1 MKATALVFR
10 MRALIFLLL
19 YVLGFL
25 APWERLF
32 GSGRGTAW
40 LNLSAMLTRSG
51 VMGLA
56 SATLAITIAALASIT
71 LGALLRVW
79 GTAHLGYTTMQA
91 AALKSN
97 RIADGGPYGHLRNP
111 LYLGA
116 WLLALG
122 TSVLMP
128 AAGAGF
134 FLAGITV
141 FIGFLIFAEERFL
154 SATLGID
161 YGEYRRR
168 VPRFAPRF
176 AEPRFA
182 PRSLS
187 RENKENDASV
197 QPQWLHALLAET
209 FPVAFMLCFA
219 VFAWRYNAHILVQ
232 CLLVCYGLSLVTRAM
247 LKKGDA

>member
-10 MRALIFLLL
+10 MRSLVFLLL

-51 VMGLA
+51 AMSLA
-56 SATLAITIAALASIT
+56 SATVAITVAALSSIT
-71 LGALLRVW
+71 LGAVLRVW

-97 RIADGGPYGHLRNP
+97 RIVDGGPYGHLRNP

-122 TSVLMP
+122 ISILMP
-128 AAGAGF
+128 AAGAAF
-134 FLAGITV
+134 FLLAITV
-141 FIGFLIFAEERFL
+141 FIGFLIFAEERCL

-168 VPRFAPRF
+168 VPRLAPRF
-176 AEPRFA
+176 
-182 PRSLS
+182 SLRGN
-187 RENKENDASV
+187 RENEASV
-197 QPQWLHALLAET
+197 QPQWLHGLLAET
-209 FPVAFMLCFA
+209 FPVAFTLCFA
-219 VFAWRYNAHILVQ
+219 VFAWRYNAHILIQ
-232 CLLVCYGLSLVTRAM
+232 CLLVCYGLSLVIRAM
-247 LKKGDA
+247 MKKGDA

>member
-40 LNLSAMLTRSG
+40 LNLAAMLTRSG

-56 SATLAITIAALASIT
+56 SATLAITIAALTSIT

-97 RIADGGPYGHLRNP
+97 RIVDGGPYGHLRNP

-122 TSVLMP
+122 TSILMP

-134 FLAGITV
+134 FLVAITV

-168 VPRFAPRF
+168 IPRLA
-176 AEPRFA
+176 PRFA

-209 FPVAFMLCFA
+209 FPVAFTLCFA
-219 VFAWRYNAHILVQ
+219 VFAWRYNAHILIQ
-232 CLLVCYGLSLVTRAM
+232 CLLVSYGLSLVTRAM
-247 LKKGDA
+247 LKTRDA